1 MRTTIIFAI
10 MFMALVG
17 CSTAASNEMSI
28 TMIETCGKA
37 CRTDG
42 IVMQSYSEKDGCRCA
57 SLAAMQ
63 KENIA
68 PSK

>member
-1 MRTTIIFAI
+1 MRTAIIFAI
-10 MFMALVG
+10 LFMVG
-17 CSTAASNEMSI
+17 CSTAASNEMSHS
-28 TMIETCGKA
+28 MIETCGKA
-37 CRTDG
+37 CKTDG